1 MLRRASRR
9 VFDISGQVRGAYS
22 LGAHS
27 LWIERSTGALIGHP
41 EVKYTVETVCSILK
55 KGAVCWM
62 TMAADDAALQTFE
75 NGAVTL
81 DGELPSAGPGQAFER
96 KP

>member
-1 MLRRASRR
+1 MN
-9 VFDISGQVRGAYS
+9 
-22 LGAHS
+22 
-27 LWIERSTGALIGHP
+27 
-41 EVKYTVETVCSILK
+41 YTVETVCSVLK

-62 TMAADDAALQTFE
+62 AMAADKAGLQTFE

-81 DGELPSAGPGQAFER
+81 DGEVPAALVPATAFQK